1 MKLNDFSLNT
11 LISLTSGEAPPTK
24 RRCTST
30 AQVSLLRFW
39 EDRNVK
45 RDGEGQHSPHGRQG
59 IFSLLVK
66 CTLLAAL
73 SCPDF
78 KLSDSPVSIR
88 LNIETGLKDLTDPG
102 SNSSRTF
109 QEHGLT
115 ESFLRACPI
124 GIMPDGSGGGGGL
137 REETA
142 ENESC
147 LADVEVKLLEFDA
160 MIKKLSRRRPG
171 QLIKTIAFLE
181 DLHLYILHTY
191 MTTMEQTVLYSF
203 NVKARIFTQLTSKL
217 ACSVSEHTGRSV
229 PPVSFFCRA
238 NVSENERRT
247 GLYDY
252 QLSGCLTDQTSE
264 YAPRGK
270 PMEHPRFNTYH
281 TCKEKVKS
289 FTLFVVSTYA
299 YFKVYLEKNVQAA
312 VKKLDCGNDEAAKEF
327 KVVIQIIHRDL
338 KSSNIFLD
346 CNFNAKI
353 SDFGLAVVNGPKKK
367 NLKLSGTVGYVAP
380 LSSRRPIDAFGVV
393 LLELLHGKKK
403 L

>member
-1 MKLNDFSLNT
+1 MANSSVFLADLKARS
-11 LISLTSGEAPPTK
+11 
-24 RRCTST
+24 CTST

-124 GIMPDGSGGGGGL
+124 GMPDGSGGGGGGL

-147 LADVEVKLLEFDA
+147 LADVEVKLLEFDV

-191 MTTMEQTVLYSF
+191 MTTVEQTVLYSF
-203 NVKARIFTQLTSKL
+203 NVKA
-217 ACSVSEHTGRSV
+217 
-229 PPVSFFCRA
+229 
-238 NVSENERRT
+238 
-247 GLYDY
+247 
-252 QLSGCLTDQTSE
+252 
-264 YAPRGK
+264 
-270 PMEHPRFNTYH
+270 
-281 TCKEKVKS
+281 S
-289 FTLFVVSTYA
+289 FTFVHYTLRRSYI
-299 YFKVYLEKNVQAA
+299 YNLQGKVDVEGFLSAQAA
-312 VKKLDCGNDEAAKEF
+312 
-327 KVVIQIIHRDL
+327 
-338 KSSNIFLD
+338 
-346 CNFNAKI
+346 
-353 SDFGLAVVNGPKKK
+353 
-367 NLKLSGTVGYVAP
+367 
-380 LSSRRPIDAFGVV
+380 IDAIKGSMD
-393 LLELLHGKKK
+393 LYAANIKAGLQR
-403 L
+403 